1 MHLRNEPVLLA
12 GGKFS
17 NFHVSYFKTSIEVKK
32 RPKVSEL
39 FSFPSLSHTEQD
51 GGEGAWHLIYHMQG
65 PVVQNRIKLTQD

>member
-51 GGEGAWHLIYHMQG
+51 GGEGA
-65 PVVQNRIKLTQD
+65 